1 MLSNLSAAFMEGYK
15 DGGGPPLL
23 VFPRQRTKRI
33 WYTVFLALVVLTTY
47 GPESGNGEEGEEKGW
62 MREKKAW
69 ARETLMSCVEKLK
82 DAPCY

>member
-1 MLSNLSAAFMEGYK
+1 MLSSPSAAFMEGYK

-33 WYTVFLALVVLTTY
+33 WYTVFLALVVLTKY
-47 GPESGNGEEGEEKGW
+47 GPESEEGVVEEEGW
-62 MREKKAW
+62 VREKRAW